1 MVETRRSDE
10 PLVETVDPDALARRH
25 GRAAGGAVPERGRKQ
40 TARSPERFGDS
51 EPRNPSYFE
60 ELLAKN
66 GSTFGGLMSV
76 RASLF
81 LHWPA
86 FALAM
91 PCEALATFLAFLVC
105 SSLTRSRCAQA
116 IGVCALISALFTPVP
131 LGDFIFVGAVWSYLT
146 LATMLRFPRKA
157 RVEQPGPYPFRPLA
171 APPIRG
177 FADQHQMMTLTAG
190 VLMPVLLIATSRIFH
205 IKFASDALREAVAS
219 QLFLQLMQF
228 LTEAIGQWPAR
239 LAPPV
244 WLTIPALFGAARM
257 RSLINMFGASR
268 GDALFPR
275 LSNWMGFSAFK
286 WAFRRKSSAEWM
298 LALTRVGAISGLAV
312 TLIDVLVA
320 LPLVEAPAFMD
331 SRYVHEKPALHS
343 ALEPGVGREGIKSD

>member
-25 GRAAGGAVPERGRKQ
+25 GRASGGAVPERGRKQ
-40 TARSPERFGDS
+40 TARSPERLGDS

-76 RASLF
+76 RASLSCDGSLRCF
-81 LHWPA
+81 
-86 FALAM
+86 
-91 PCEALATFLAFLVC
+91 
-105 SSLTRSRCAQA
+105 LTRSRCAQA

-177 FADQHQMMTLTAG
+177 FADQHQLMTLTAG

-205 IKFASDALREAVAS
+205 IKFASDTLREAVAS

-343 ALEPGVGREGIKSD
+343 ALEPGVGRENIKSD